1 MTATSRDELRPAG
14 PNRPKLLRPNGTGG
28 ERPLMGRMSVLAA
41 SMTEQTQG
49 AASVL
54 DFDTLYHSNVAATW
68 RVLQRLGVP
77 ERHLEDATQDTFIV
91 AHRQLATFR
100 GASSLKTWLHGIAVR
115 VAKDYRRRETRKGG
129 WEPLSP
135 AIEDCGRS
143 PQEAAEGREA
153 LDVALSLLDG
163 LDEAQRTVFVLVEFE
178 GLTAPEVADATGAN
192 VNTVS
197 TRLRAARQKFNALVE
212 ARGGVR

>member
-1 MTATSRDELRPAG
+1 MHRP
-14 PNRPKLLRPNGTGG
+14 
-28 ERPLMGRMSVLAA
+28 RPLTGRMTVLAA
-41 SMTEQTQG
+41 SLSEQTRG
-49 AASVL
+49 AAAVL
-54 DFDTLYHSNVAATW
+54 DFDAVYQAHVEATW

-77 ERHLEDATQDTFIV
+77 ERHLEDATQDTFII
-91 AHRQLATFR
+91 AHRQLASFR
-100 GASSLKTWLHGIAVR
+100 GEASLKTWLHGIAVR

-135 AIEDCGRS
+135 ALADPARS
-143 PQEAAEGREA
+143 PHDAAEGRQA
-153 LDVALSLLDG
+153 LDVALRLLDG

-178 GLTAPEVADATGAN
+178 GLTAPEVADVTGTN

-212 ARGGVR
+212 AMGGVR